1 MTRQTFDEELGEGY
15 EAENVRREHS
25 VDVLILYIANAI
37 DAVGA
42 TGVVYCRD
50 SLGKM

>member
-1 MTRQTFDEELGEGY
+1 MTRQTFDKELGEGY

-25 VDVLILYIANAI
+25 VDVLILYTANPI

-42 TGVVYCRD
+42 AGVVDCRN
-50 SLGKM
+50 SFGKM